1 MQKCDTKSSK
11 YRVAGNTMFSRAK
24 LREALRLYTEAA
36 VWASPASPD
45 LAMAFANRSAA
56 HFDGGHFGASLA
68 GNMIDSD
75 GDTNRILDHDRSNT
89 TNILSLSHL
98 VNFTHRY

>member
-1 MQKCDTKSSK
+1 MALDEEDGLAGEPAPDKKRDTKSAK

-24 LREALRLYTEAA
+24 LREARRLYTEAA

-56 HFDGGHFGASLA
+56 HFDGGHFRASFA
-68 GNMIDSD
+68 
-75 GDTNRILDHDRSNT
+75 
-89 TNILSLSHL
+89 
-98 VNFTHRY
+98 VNN

>member
-1 MQKCDTKSSK
+1 MTSTVLTVDTCDVLQKCDTKSSK

-68 GNMIDSD
+68 GN
-75 GDTNRILDHDRSNT
+75 N
-89 TNILSLSHL
+89 
-98 VNFTHRY
+98 

>member
-68 GNMIDSD
+68 GKYVSEHKSGEGGKLLEHVKLTD
-75 GDTNRILDHDRSNT
+75 
-89 TNILSLSHL
+89 
-98 VNFTHRY
+98 